1 MLRRNVRVN
10 LTNRNETDV
19 AFYRPDVFL
28 RVNKAEQH
36 GLGKQPGLFKE
47 NLGNE
52 LEKKSPFFYL
62 SMLSHWVVQWEIW
75 ELGAGE
81 HCPNFPKGPF
91 QLPNRWARSTASAEK
106 LGCSLVSC
114 PTASAHLCLLYSSVL
129 RTAFL
134 LLLLI
139 SATWLLGL
147 MAVNSDVMTFHYLFA
162 IFSCLQVSWMASC
175 LW

>member
-1 MLRRNVRVN
+1 M
-10 LTNRNETDV
+10 
-19 AFYRPDVFL
+19 
-28 RVNKAEQH
+28 
-36 GLGKQPGLFKE
+36 
-47 NLGNE
+47 
-52 LEKKSPFFYL
+52 
-62 SMLSHWVVQWEIW
+62 QWESW

-91 QLPNRWARSTASAEK
+91 QLANPWARGTTCAEK
-106 LGCSLVSC
+106 SGYSPVSC
-114 PTASAHLCLLYSSVL
+114 HAANAHLCLLYSSVL

-175 LW
+175 PWQTSVSTLLHPDLQKPAKHELTEMSSTIFALFSQREGSFHKNHNFE